1 MKTTTIL
8 LAEDHTIVRKGI
20 RAMLENEPGF
30 EVIGEAKDGRQAVA
44 LAIELQPQVVLM
56 DIAMP
61 GLNGLEAT
69 RQLRKSQPQIKVI
82 ILSAHS
88 DDLYVSKA
96 IENGAVGVGRRNVL

>member
-1 MKTTTIL
+1 MKITTIL

-30 EVIGEAKDGRQAVA
+30 AVVGEAKDGRQAVELA
-44 LAIELQPQVVLM
+44 LELKLQVVLL

-69 RQLRKSQPQIKVI
+69 RQSRTALLVTC
-82 ILSAHS
+82 
-88 DDLYVSKA
+88 
-96 IENGAVGVGRRNVL
+96 